1 MITDVLTTLF
11 SKARGSDQ
19 IAKFKLEDSDLTEA
33 QQDLLLVLADYVQFN
48 VWGKSGDYAMTQ
60 NYAAGLIRPY
70 TIKKTPLVLGP
81 CDGKIGWQASWRHE
95 GLRLLPPART
105 RQAVRGSLPTIEV
118 ANPTK
123 IANAHVEQ
131 QLYRAYSL

>member
-70 TIKKTPLVLGP
+70 TIKKTPLIHGP
-81 CDGKIGWQASWRHE
+81 CDGKIGWQASWRHA
-95 GLRLLPPART
+95 GLHLLPPAR
-105 RQAVRGSLPTIEV
+105 I
-118 ANPTK
+118 
-123 IANAHVEQ
+123 
-131 QLYRAYSL
+131 